1 MLFVEQ
7 NVEFNKNETEW
18 KIENSIHTFGER
30 NFVKKRE
37 RFLTFLF
44 YLSVWY
50 IE

>member
-18 KIENSIHTFGER
+18 KIENSIHTFGEM

-37 RFLTFLF
+37 RFFNIF
-44 YLSVWY
+44 VLSQCMVY
-50 IE
+50 

>member
-37 RFLTFLF
+37 RFFNIF
-44 YLSVWY
+44 ALSQCMVY
-50 IE
+50 